1 MHPALRSAFADWQQK
16 LDHERRLSAHTREA
30 YGRDMRQFL
39 SFLTGHRQS
48 EPSLD
53 MLMALKP
60 ADIRAFLA
68 ARRREGVESRSL
80 MRGLAGIRSFIR
92 HLERQGLGK
101 ASALSAIRSPKI
113 ARSLPKPVVAA
124 AAVAIGNADT
134 RAGEPREAWVLA
146 RDAAVLTLLYGGGLR
161 IAEALGVTRRNAPLD
176 SERTLKV
183 LGKGGKVREVPVLPQ
198 MAAAVSAYL
207 ALVPHHLSPDGPLFV
222 GVRGGPLS
230 PRVIQYA
237 VETMRGSLGLPA
249 SATPHA
255 LRHSFATHL
264 LARGGD
270 LRTIQELLGHAS
282 LSSTQIYTQVESV
295 QLMAAFRA
303 AHPRA

>member
-1 MHPALRSAFADWQQK
+1 MHPSLHASFADWQQR
-16 LDHERRLSAHTREA
+16 LGHERGLSPHTRDA
-30 YGRDMRQFL
+30 YGRDARQFL
-39 SFLTGHRQS
+39 SFLTMHQHS
-48 EPSLD
+48 EPSLA
-53 MLMALKP
+53 MLAALTP

-68 ARRREGVESRSL
+68 FRRRDGVESRSL
-80 MRGLAGIRSFIR
+80 MRGLAGIRSFFR
-92 HLERQGLGK
+92 HLEREGLGK

-113 ARSLPKPVVAA
+113 TRSLPKPVAPVSAL
-124 AAVAIGNADT
+124 AIGNADT

-161 IAEALGVTRRNAPLD
+161 IAEALGLARRDAPLD
-176 SERTLKV
+176 PERSLGV
-183 LGKGGKVREVPVLPQ
+183 LGKGGKMREVPVLPQ
-198 MAAAVSAYL
+198 MAEAVGAYL
-207 ALVPHHLSPDGPLFV
+207 ELVPHHLAPEGPLFV

-230 PRVIQYA
+230 PRIIQYA
-237 VETMRGSLGLPA
+237 VETMRGALGLPA
-249 SATPHA
+249 TATPHA

-282 LSSTQIYTQVESV
+282 LSSTQIYTQVEGV